1 MTAAPGTPPPDADR
15 SARNAEVARLR
26 EEGLAWAEVA
36 ARVGCSERTARRA
49 YEAYLRT
56 AAVVRLD
63 DVDPERIVARV
74 VRSHLASLDRLERL
88 AARADNDN
96 ARLGSARAVASVG
109 VSLLDVL
116 SRVGLLGD
124 PGLVRFRAEI
134 RQAVAVIYRLA
145 DDYEIPGKAVV
156 AAVEGLPLREAA

>member
-1 MTAAPGTPPPDADR
+1 MAAAPGTSESDR

-26 EEGLAWAEVA
+26 EEGLSWAEVA
-36 ARVGCSERTARRA
+36 ARVGVSERTARRA
-49 YEAYLRT
+49 YEEFLRT
-56 AAVVRLD
+56 AAVVRLE

-116 SRVGLLGD
+116 ARVGVLGD
-124 PGLVRFRAEI
+124 PGLARFHAEMRRAAE
-134 RQAVAVIYRLA
+134 VIFRLA
-145 DDYEIPGKAVV
+145 DRHELPSEAVLE
-156 AAVEGLPLREAA
+156 AIEALPRREAA